1 MKSKYVVRTLIA
13 TTLVVPSLTPVDAL
27 ATTGHDVVDDTSNN
41 KPNTDRAPSKE
52 TQATEG
58 MDAFYKKYGDTEK
71 TDTPNEASSAS
82 TTKNNPQI
90 PSKEDLTQSRKHAP
104 QQSSETSTQPTRQTT
119 LFETQPDD
127 KEGDAHLSVVEDPET
142 REFVNQIAPLAHK
155 IAENKGLYASIMI
168 AQAILE
174 SDSGRSDLATAPN
187 YNLFGMKGQFQGD
200 SVNFQTLESDG
211 QNMYQLNA
219 EFRKYPS
226 HKESL
231 EDYATLI
238 KNGIDGNPT
247 IYKDAWKSQS
257 SNYRQATKAFV
268 GTYATDPD
276 YDQKLIHLIE
286 TYDLS
291 RYDNPELAS
300 PLSEG
305 SVKKPDALK
314 NVNFQPFR
322 AAGGHANYPQGQCTW
337 YVYHRMAQYHVNIAK
352 DMGNASD
359 WTYNALTKGY
369 QVTNTPQP
377 HNAVVFEPN
386 QFGADRYYGHVA
398 FVEKVNDDGSIV
410 ISETNVKG
418 LGVIS
423 YRTLDAKTAK
433 QLDFITG
440 QAKS

>member
-1 MKSKYVVRTLIA
+1 MKSNYVVRTLIA
-13 TTLVVPSLTPVDAL
+13 TAFVVPSLSPVDAY
-27 ATTGHDVVDDTSNN
+27 ATTDNDAADDTSNEKTN
-41 KPNTDRAPSKE
+41 ITAQHSQT
-52 TQATEG
+52 TQTSEG
-58 MDAFYKKYGDTEK
+58 MDAFFKKYGEPEK
-71 TDTPNEASSAS
+71 EVKTPENSPVSNA
-82 TTKNNPQI
+82 KNNPQI
-90 PSKEDLTQSRKHAP
+90 PSKKDLTDSRKHAP
-104 QQSSETSTQPTRQTT
+104 QQSSDMSTQPTRQTT
-119 LFETQPDD
+119 LFETQPDP
-127 KEGDAHLSVVEDPET
+127 KEGKSHLSVVEDPET
-142 REFVNQIAPLAHK
+142 RKFVNQIAPLAHK

-174 SDSGRSDLATAPN
+174 SDSGRSDLATSPN
-187 YNLFGMKGQFQGD
+187 HNLFGMKGQYQGT
-200 SVNFQTLESDG
+200 SVPFQTLESDG
-211 QNMYQLNA
+211 HQMYQIIA

-231 EDYATLI
+231 EDYADLI
-238 KNGIDGNPT
+238 KNGIDRNPT
-247 IYKDAWKSQS
+247 IYKDAWKSQNS
-257 SNYRQATKAFV
+257 DYRKATKAFV

-286 TYDLS
+286 TYNLS
-291 RYDNPELAS
+291 RYDDPELAS

-314 NVNFQPFR
+314 NVNFQPFKVT
-322 AAGGHANYPQGQCTW
+322 GGHANYPQGQCTW
-337 YVYHRMAQYHVNIAK
+337 YVYHRMAQYNVNIAK

-359 WTYNALTKGY
+359 WAYNALTKGY

-386 QFGADRYYGHVA
+386 QLGADRYYGHVA

-423 YRTLDAKTAK
+423 FRTIDAKTAQ

-440 QAKS
+440 QSES